1 MRQAAPSVRTE
12 FGSTDRMSAKICVV
26 GAGPVGVVA
35 ALACAARGMQVTL
48 FETGTGIDA
57 SPRAATT
64 HPSTLELLANL
75 GLLDEFQSVGLV
87 ARTFQF
93 WDGATKTLV
102 AEFDHDL
109 LRDETPYP
117 YVVQTEQHKLV
128 AIGLRRLATMPAV
141 RVHMAT
147 SVTGITQDAGGVR
160 TTTAGAEGAEE
171 HSFDYL
177 VGCDGGRSTVR
188 KCMGIEFEGYTWPER
203 FLVLTTLFDFQ
214 SVLDCCPRSYISD
227 PEAWTNLFKVMGDD
241 LQGRWRAVF
250 PAQENESDEEAFSD
264 VAVLRRLGR
273 IHPDHPLERVVHRNI
288 YRVHQRVAEAFR
300 RGRVFLAGDAAHVNN
315 PVGGL
320 GLNCGIHDAVE
331 IAETLRLV
339 AGGEGGHELLDRYER
354 RRRPLNIEYVQ
365 QQTVANKKRLEERDP
380 AVRKE
385 NFDQLRRAAAD
396 PALHKQFL
404 MRTSLIE
411 SARKAARIA

>member
-1 MRQAAPSVRTE
+1 
-12 FGSTDRMSAKICVV
+12 MSAKVCIV

-35 ALACAARGMQVTL
+35 AIACATQGMQVVL
-48 FETGTGIDA
+48 FEAGHEIDH

-64 HPSTLELLANL
+64 HPSTLGMLAEL
-75 GLLDEFQSVGLV
+75 GLLDEFKSVGLIV
-87 ARTFQF
+87 RHFQF

-102 AEFDHDL
+102 AEFDHEV

-128 AIGLRRLATMPAV
+128 AIGFRRLAAMSNVTV
-141 RVHMAT
+141 RMAT
-147 SVTGITQDAGGVR
+147 SLAQLSQDANGVR
-160 TTTAGAEGAEE
+160 VTVEGADGTER
-171 HSFDYL
+171 HDFDY
-177 VGCDGGRSTVR
+177 VIGCDGGRSTVR
-188 KCMGIEFEGYTWPER
+188 KCLDVDFEGYTWPER

-214 SVLDCCPRSYISD
+214 AVLGCCPRSYISD
-227 PEAWTNLFKVMGDD
+227 PEEWTNLFKVMGDD
-241 LQGRWRAVF
+241 LKGRWRAVF
-250 PAQENESDEEAFSD
+250 PAYENEIDEEAFSD
-264 VAVLRRLGR
+264 AAVLRRLGR
-273 IHPDHPLERVVHRNI
+273 IHADHPLERVVHRNI
-288 YRVHQRVAEAFR
+288 YRVHQRVAKSFR

-331 IAETLRLV
+331 IAGTLRAV
-339 AGGEGGHELLDRYER
+339 SSGEGGQEVLDRYER

-380 AVRKE
+380 AVRQA
-385 NFDQLRRAAAD
+385 NFDQLRRVAAD
-396 PALHKQFL
+396 LAQHKQFL

-411 SARKAARIA
+411 SVRKAAQIA